1 VFAGVISKDTDG
13 AKELD
18 KEFKDRMFTVPMNIT
33 SDEEVTSAMEL
44 VQKNLPAGGLW
55 AVITNA
61 GWSTFGE
68 VEMVPI
74 DVYQKIM
81 DINLFG
87 KINKKIIFVLMKPLK
102 L

>member
-1 VFAGVISKDTDG
+1 LS
-13 AKELD
+13 
-18 KEFKDRMFTVPMNIT
+18 KEFKERMFTVPMNIT
-33 SDEEVTSAMEL
+33 SDEQVIEALEYVK
-44 VQKNLPAGGLW
+44 KNLPAGGLW

-87 KINKKIIFVLMKPLK
+87 TESIT
-102 L
+102 